1 MATSKKRAG
10 RPRPV
15 AAKAKVS
22 RDPKTRYGKGG
33 KLYCKG
39 GKLA

>member
-1 MATSKKRAG
+1 MATDKKKTGRAK
-10 RPRPV
+10 PV
-15 AAKAKVS
+15 AVKAKVS

-39 GKLA
+39 GCLK